1 MARLEGAVVVVT
13 GAGRGIGRA
22 IAEEMGQGGAKVV
35 VNYASSKADGEKVV
49 AEIKAAGGEAIA
61 VQADVSKQQDV
72 DRLIGA
78 AKTTYGKIDV
88 LVNNAGVYEFAPLD
102 QITEKSFRRLFDLNV
117 LGVLLTTQAAVKH
130 MNGDGGSVINI
141 SSVVALTPPPGGSVY
156 SATKGALDVITRS
169 FALELGSRGI
179 RVNSLSPGLTDT
191 EGNRSAGNT
200 EGDFLAMAIARTP
213 LGRVGQ
219 PDDIA
224 QAALYLCGPHSSWV
238 TGTVLTVD
246 GGISLT

>member
-1 MARLEGAVVVVT
+1 MSKLTGKVAVVT
-13 GAGRGIGRA
+13 GASKGIGAA
-22 IAEEMGQGGAKVV
+22 IAKGLAKEGAKVV

-78 AKTTYGKIDV
+78 AKSTYGKIDV
-88 LVNNAGVYEFAPLD
+88 LVNNAGVYEFAPID
-102 QITEKSFRRLFDLNV
+102 QITEQSFRRMFDLNV
-117 LGVLLTTQAAVKH
+117 LGVLLTTQAAIKH

-156 SATKGALDVITRS
+156 SATKGALDVITRT

-224 QAALYLCGPHSSWV
+224 DAAVFLASNDSRWI
-238 TGTVLTVD
+238 TGEVVPVG
-246 GGISLT
+246 GGIRI